1 MPVERVPTFDS
12 STEALSAALADMSS
26 DMSYYEAAD
35 QELEMSL
42 FPYASVV
49 GLEADVSDDEAE
61 EDDVSDEDVQD
72 AVSDDEVEDDDSDD
86 ETEEDDVSDEDVE
99 DDVSDGDSYD
109 VDIDRD

>member
-1 MPVERVPTFDS
+1 VPVERVPTFDS

-61 EDDVSDEDVQD
+61 QD
-72 AVSDDEVEDDDSDD
+72 AVSDDEVEDDDSDI